1 MHRTAL
7 MTAVAAAAALATTTG
22 AMATA
27 STATAPR
34 PAPATVLARGL
45 VSPLSTAVAP
55 NGTAYISENFAGMLV
70 KKVPG
75 KRLRTL
81 YRAPKGTEV
90 GGVSLRRGVVTFTKT
105 GRQKTLNR
113 ISPSGRVTRVANVG
127 AFEANHNPD
136 AHVVYGF
143 RHISEACAAQVPE
156 EFGPAK
162 YHGLVDSHPYG
173 TTRVGRATYVAEA
186 AGNDILKVA
195 RGRISTLA
203 VLPPVK
209 VHVTPEAAQATGMPA
224 CVVGLDYWFEPVPT
238 DVERGPGRNL
248 YVSTLTGGPEDGSLG
263 ALSRLYRVNRSSGA
277 VHLVA
282 EGLAGATGVAVAPD
296 GDAYVAELYGGRI
309 EKVAAGTSHATPVRG
324 ALQPAAIEYVRGHL
338 YATTHVLSDPPAGR
352 LIRFRP

>member
-7 MTAVAAAAALATTTG
+7 MTAVAALAALSTTTG

-27 STATAPR
+27 APATAPK

-45 VSPLSTAVAP
+45 VSPLTAAVAP
-55 NGTAYISENFAGMLV
+55 NGTAYLSENFTGMLV

-75 KRLRTL
+75 KKLRTL

-105 GRQKTLNR
+105 GPRKTLNR
-113 ISPSGRVTRVANVG
+113 RAPSGRVTRVANLG
-127 AFEANHNPD
+127 AFEAHHNPD
-136 AHVVYGF
+136 AGVVYGF
-143 RHISEACAAQVPE
+143 RHISDACAAQVPKK
-156 EFGPAK
+156 FGPAK

-186 AGNDILKVA
+186 GGNDILKVA
-195 RGRISTLA
+195 RGRTSTLA

-224 CVVGLDYWFEPVPT
+224 CAAGLDYWFEAVPT
-238 DVERGPGRNL
+238 DVERGPGGSL
-248 YVSTLTGGPEDGSLG
+248 FVSTLTGGPEDGSLG
-263 ALSRLYRVNRSSGA
+263 ALSRLYRVDRSSGA

-282 EGLAGATGVAVAPD
+282 TGLAGATGVAVAPN

-309 EKVAAGTSHATPVRG
+309 QKVAAGTSQATPVRG
-324 ALQPAAIEYVRGHL
+324 ALQPAAIEYAAGHL
-338 YATTHVLSDPPAGR
+338 YATTNALSDPPAGR